1 MSSQRT
7 PAQIHS
13 SFYNIIQDMSSHPE
27 PFVVKPKSDFTRRRI
42 CTFENMV
49 LNLMTMESHSL
60 NRELFEFHR
69 FRSKHLPTKSAF
81 VQARGK
87 LNEQSFWHLF
97 HRFNQCFPFQKTFR
111 GLHLLGVDGTD
122 SNIPADEDDTESFI
136 SYNSKNGG
144 YYQDHT
150 VAVYDLLE
158 KRYLDAMIQPR
169 GNMDEQEACAQMVDR
184 NPLDGSCLY
193 IADRGFY
200 GFNLLA
206 HIVNQNQ
213 FFLIRIKDINSCN
226 SSFKDIALPDEEEFL
241 IPVEFLLTRSR
252 RKQDQGPN
260 TKILHSSR
268 KFDFIPQGDTNS
280 KYVLAFRLAKVKIAE
295 GKYEYLITN
304 LSDSKFS
311 LSDLKSL
318 YHLRWKI
325 ETSFLFLKYG
335 IAMNY
340 FHSVRRDFIR
350 QEILARL
357 ILSNYISLMISCV
370 PPIHNNS
377 QFAHAV
383 SVSDAIYKCRLFML
397 EPMADATFLD
407 LLSRDTVPIR
417 PDRKNQR
424 KMQSQILKS
433 FQNRT

>member
-1 MSSQRT
+1 M
-7 PAQIHS
+7 
-13 SFYNIIQDMSSHPE
+13 
-27 PFVVKPKSDFTRRRI
+27 
-42 CTFENMV
+42 
-49 LNLMTMESHSL
+49 
-60 NRELFEFHR
+60 
-69 FRSKHLPTKSAF
+69 
-81 VQARGK
+81 
-87 LNEQSFWHLF
+87 FWLS
-97 HRFNQCFPFQKTFR
+97 
-111 GLHLLGVDGTD
+111 G
-122 SNIPADEDDTESFI
+122 
-136 SYNSKNGG
+136 
-144 YYQDHT
+144 
-150 VAVYDLLE
+150 
-158 KRYLDAMIQPR
+158 
-169 GNMDEQEACAQMVDR
+169 
-184 NPLDGSCLY
+184 
-193 IADRGFY
+193 
-200 GFNLLA
+200 
-206 HIVNQNQ
+206 
-213 FFLIRIKDINSCN
+213 
-226 SSFKDIALPDEEEFL
+226 
-241 IPVEFLLTRSR
+241 
-252 RKQDQGPN
+252 
-260 TKILHSSR
+260 
-268 KFDFIPQGDTNS
+268 S

-304 LSDSKFS
+304 LSDSRFS